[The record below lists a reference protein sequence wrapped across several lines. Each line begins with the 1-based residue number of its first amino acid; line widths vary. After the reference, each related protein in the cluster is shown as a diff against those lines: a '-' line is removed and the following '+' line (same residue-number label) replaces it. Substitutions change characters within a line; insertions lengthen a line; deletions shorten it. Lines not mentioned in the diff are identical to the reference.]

1 MHPAKLLM
9 LTGLILLLV
18 GGLWYFAQYFAGSGP
33 LSRLG
38 RLPGDI
44 NIQRG
49 NFSIYIPITTCIL
62 LSILLTLIFSLFR
75 R

>member
-1 MHPAKLLM
+1 MIMHPAKLLM
-9 LTGLILLLV
+9 LTGLILLFA
-18 GGLWYFAQYFAGSGP
+18 GAIWYFGSGP
-33 LSRLG
+33 LSRLGVG

-49 NFSIYIPITTCIL
+49 NWNIYIPITTCIL
-62 LSILLTLIFSLFR
+62 LSIILTLILMLFR